1 MPEYELESIDIERYQ
16 ISKHDNRVKC
26 VCCGD
31 SLIEDKEEFIF
42 VSTDV
47 YCIPCVY
54 DADLRGYMYG

>member
-1 MPEYELESIDIERYQ
+1 MSEYDLEALDIERYQ
-16 ISKHDNRVKC
+16 IKKHKNTVNC

-42 VSTDV
+42 ISTDV